1 MNVYRRA
8 GIKGIV
14 LSIICCALLPA
25 ACGHTFASG
34 KKPVA
39 TNGVIDLTEWDFEK
53 QGTVKLNGNWE
64 FYWDRF
70 LEPKDF
76 AQPVLPEKTG
86 HFTMP
91 GSWNDYKTGSKKI
104 PGQGYG
110 TFRLTVRVR
119 NGDAIYGL
127 KTLHMATAY
136 RMWVD
141 GAPLSSNGK
150 VGTSRDTMVPQYLPK
165 ISIFKPSGTSIQI
178 VLQVSNFY
186 HRKGGPWEVIEFGTG
201 DQIIEKREDRNQL
214 ELFIFGALLIMAV
227 YHFALYLF
235 RTKDKSPLFFGI
247 VCLAVVGRLIVTGER
262 FFISL
267 FPSIN
272 WEVALKIE
280 YICFY
285 MFTPLFMM
293 YFEKLFPQEFSK
305 PLLRISQWLGAAFIL
320 FVIVTP
326 ATVYSYSIPPYQIIT
341 VAFGLYLHYVVI
353 RAIMKKREG
362 AILLIVSGELFFIT
376 AINDFFVANEFYHA
390 ISLVPLGLLIFITF
404 QSIILSKRFSNAF
417 STVETQSAQLKIDE
431 EELREKNIALENSNR
446 IKDMFLANTSHELR
460 TPLHGMIGL
469 SESMLGGSA
478 GALPP
483 KAVENLSLIVS
494 SGHRLS
500 GMVNDLLDMARI
512 QDEGLSLNLRPVDLH
527 SLGEMVV
534 RLSIP
539 LAGGKPLEIING
551 ISQDMPAAQADEDRL
566 RQVLHNLVGNA
577 IKFTNNGRIELTA
590 RVVDRPV
597 EDGDEDDDDD
607 NCRMIEVRIS
617 DTGIGVPEEYRERIF
632 EAYQQVDG
640 GDTRRYPGTGLGL
653 AIAKQI
659 VEFHGGAIRVEPNP
673 GGGSVFSFT
682 VPALHGVM
690 AENREAVVFEGMSEA
705 SGDGAPGQAPLS
717 EKTDGDAYDN
727 NPVLLV
733 VDDDPVNV
741 RVLQSYFESKRCTVR
756 TAPDGIGALDLLDRD
771 DTIELV
777 LLDIMMPV
785 MSGYEVCRRIRAT
798 RSAEQLPVVMLTA
811 KNMMADIDAAF
822 EAGANDFIVKPF
834 RISELHA
841 RVSTMLKLRKVRKTA
856 SSGLTIRDRNRVY
869 SIAFSDIIYITSFAK
884 NIVIHTEAEDIELP
898 VLMKEISERLPPD
911 LFARIHKSHII
922 NTAYIHSITHVLYGR
937 YRVRLKDSDD
947 TELPVGRAY
956 AETLLKNA

>member
-1 MNVYRRA
+1 MNSYRRA
-8 GIKGIV
+8 VIKGIV
-14 LSIICCALLPA
+14 LSIICCGALLIT
-25 ACGHTFASG
+25 ACGRSFASG
-34 KKPVA
+34 KTPVA
-39 TNGVIDLTEWDFEK
+39 VNGVIDLTEWDFEK
-53 QGTVKLNGNWE
+53 QGTVKLNGSWE
-64 FYWDRF
+64 FYWNRL

-76 AQPVLPEKTG
+76 AQPLLPAKTG
-86 HFTMP
+86 YFTMP
-91 GSWNDYKTGSKKI
+91 GSWNDYETGHEKI

-110 TFRLTVRVR
+110 TFRLTVRLGNR
-119 NGDAIYGL
+119 DGIYGL

-141 GAPLSSNGK
+141 GALLSSNGT
-150 VGTSRDTMVPQYLPK
+150 VGTSRDAMVPQYLPK
-165 ISIFKPSGTSIQI
+165 ISMFRPKGATVPI

-186 HRKGGPWEVIEFGTG
+186 HRKGGPWEVIEFGTA
-201 DQIIEKREDRNQL
+201 DQIIEKRESRSHF

-235 RTKDKSPLFFGI
+235 RTKDKSPLYFGI
-247 VCLAVVGRLIVTGER
+247 VCLAVVGRLVVTGER

-272 WEVALKIE
+272 WEVALKTE

-285 MFTPLFMM
+285 LFMPLFMM
-293 YFEKLFPQEFSK
+293 YFERLFPGEFSK

-326 ATVYSYSIPPYQIIT
+326 ASVYSYSTQPYQVIT
-341 VAFGLYLHYVVI
+341 IAFGLYLHYITI

-362 AILLIVSGELFFIT
+362 AILVMVSGEIFFIT
-376 AINDFFVANEFYHA
+376 AINDFFVANEFYYA
-390 ISLVPLGLLIFITF
+390 INLVPLGLLVFITS
-404 QSIILSKRFSNAF
+404 QSIILSRRFSSAF
-417 STVETQSAQLKIDE
+417 STVETQSEQLKINE
-431 EELREKNIALENSNR
+431 EELWEKNVALENSDR

-469 SESMLGGSA
+469 SESMLEGSA

-483 KAVENLSLIVS
+483 KAVENLSLIAS
-494 SGHRLS
+494 SGHRLA
-500 GMVNDLLDMARI
+500 GMVNDLLDMAKI
-512 QDEGLSLNLRPVDLH
+512 QDEGLSLNLRPLDLR

-534 RLSIP
+534 RLSLP
-539 LAGGKPLEIING
+539 LAGVKPLEIING
-551 ISQDMPAAQADEDRL
+551 IRPDLPAVQADEDRI

-577 IKFTNNGRIELTA
+577 IKFTNEGRIELSA
-590 RVVDRPV
+590 RVMDRPDG
-597 EDGDEDDDDD
+597 EGDESGWP
-607 NCRMIEVRIS
+607 MIEVAVS
-617 DTGIGVPEEYRERIF
+617 DTGIGVPEEYRKKIF

-640 GDTRRYPGTGLGL
+640 GDARAYAGTGLGL
-653 AIAKQI
+653 AIAKRI
-659 VEFHGGAIRVEPNP
+659 VELHGGAIRVEPNP

-682 VPALHGVM
+682 LPALHGVAM
-690 AENREAVVFEGMSEA
+690 DNPGPVVIEGMSEA
-705 SGDGAPGQAPLS
+705 PGDGAAGPAPLS
-717 EKTDGDAYDN
+717 GETDGGAFEN

-741 RVLQSYFESKRCTVR
+741 RVLQTYFESKRCTVK
-756 TAPDGIGALDLLDRD
+756 TAMDGISALDLIDRD

-798 RSAEQLPVVMLTA
+798 RSAERLPVVMLTA

-822 EAGANDFIVKPF
+822 EAGANDYIVKPF

-841 RVSTMLKLRKVRKTA
+841 RVGTMLKLRNVRKTA
-856 SSGLTIRDRNRVY
+856 ASGLTIRDRNRAY
-869 SIAFSDIIYITSFAK
+869 SIAFSDIIYITSSAK
-884 NIVIHTEAEDIELP
+884 NIVIHTGVEDIEVPL
-898 VLMKEISERLPPD
+898 LMKEISERLPPD
-911 LFARIHKSHII
+911 LFIRIHKSHII
-922 NTAYIHSITHVLYGR
+922 NRAYIHSISHVQYGR
-937 YRVRLKDSDD
+937 YRLRLRDNDD

-956 AETLLKNA
+956 AESLLKKA